1 MVATEPGK
9 SRKMSI
15 FKKVSENLQSWGNL
29 LKKHESGKTQG
40 IIFGLLYIVNILAVK
55 WTCHIALNA

>member
-15 FKKVSENLQSWGNL
+15 SNKVSENLESRGNL

-55 WTCHIALNA
+55 WI